1 MEASCAIC
9 ERCPYCASRNVH
21 NLPLEQVTQL
31 RMLAFLKCCDC
42 GTTFEPATDTPGIV
56 MRPHIGDFVVR
67 QRRESEGFIISL
79 LGASASH
86 ETYCA
91 SHAYAIALARRA
103 ARPMRANV
111 WETTDGV
118 TFDLVGTYG
127 PQ

>member
-1 MEASCAIC
+1 MGASVAVC
-9 ERCPYCASRNVH
+9 ERCPYCASRNLQS
-21 NLPLEQVTQL
+21 LPLEQITNL
-31 RMLAFLKCCDC
+31 RMLAFLRCCDC
-42 GTTFEPATDTPGIV
+42 GTSFESAADTPHII

-67 QRRESEGFIISL
+67 QRRATGGFIVSL

-86 ETYCA
+86 ETHCA
-91 SHAYAIALARRA
+91 SHAYAIALARQA
-103 ARPMRANV
+103 ARPMGSHV